1 MSLVPQPGSQPTPA
15 APEPRTRVAATN
27 PAQTAPSAGAG
38 TVGLMVQVSSQ
49 KSEADAQASFRS
61 LQGKFPAILGSRES
75 VIKRGETDKGV
86 VYRAQIGPF
95 ASSDEAIQFCVSL
108 KTAGGQCF
116 VPRN

>member
-1 MSLVPQPGSQPTPA
+1 
-15 APEPRTRVAATN
+15 
-27 PAQTAPSAGAG
+27 
-38 TVGLMVQVSSQ
+38 MVQVSSQ

-61 LQGKFPAILGSRES
+61 LQSKFPVILGSRES
-75 VIKRGETDKGV
+75 VIKRGETPDKGV

-108 KTAGGQCF
+108 KSAGGQCF